1 MKHYLFT
8 APHRCP
14 PCRRLEVE
22 LFSTSNWKDK
32 VEYINADGMTEEQ
45 HILAQKLGISKLPTL
60 ATDTEIIQGN
70 IKDLT
75 NKIKEIC
82 TSE

>member
-1 MKHYLFT
+1 MKYYLFT

-22 LFSTSNWKDK
+22 LSNTLNWQDK
-32 VEYINADGMTEEQ
+32 IEYINVDIMMAEHYT
-45 HILAQKLGISKLPTL
+45 LTQKLGISKLPTL
-60 ATDTEIIQGN
+60 TTDTEIIQGN

-75 NKIKEIC
+75 DKIKEIC